1 MCWWRCG
8 GFPAAGVTSPRLTTG
23 RTSWSSGA
31 VTVNGQALEEP
42 YVAELARGDLD
53 VDLPC
58 RVPGGSW
65 FVMGDH
71 RAVSVDSR
79 STAVGLLTQEQLL
92 GRVVLRVWPPD
103 RLTLLTGG
111 ANTGED

>member
-1 MCWWRCG
+1 
-8 GFPAAGVTSPRLTTG
+8 
-23 RTSWSSGA
+23 
-31 VTVNGQALEEP
+31 
-42 YVAELARGDLD
+42 
-53 VDLPC
+53 
-58 RVPGGSW
+58 
-65 FVMGDH
+65 MGDH

-111 ANTGED
+111 ANTGEE